1 MSEPKCQPTPESND
15 ATISEASI
23 HNEARAAC
31 LLAADLFR
39 DFGMKPTLVACP
51 GDSVEALAGEIGG
64 ERHVMFIHLDTSPPV
79 NPRQALEPS
88 PEERALA
95 GDLRATPHV
104 LRYVLGVPYRHRADG
119 NPFHV
124 SGDFRS
130 LDGLLGAS
138 RFQYHVARSNGYARS
153 LRGRVTVAG
162 HLSRLDGHLS
172 RLRLGIIR
180 TDIQLALRLW
190 IDEREP
196 ASEFPGYKP
205 RRRGW
210 EIRCCPDA
218 YALLRLSSANGKD
231 TFVNCSCGEP
241 ECMGFRKGF
250 TAVHEGPLTLWKI
263 DILKGRHIYVFDRV
277 SLRREILRGVGALI
291 RAQRSD
297 PGKILIP
304 HFSALCLE
312 EKLADARRNAPA
324 DVDDPEYHS
333 FSWIVANSVDDTLSN
348 SSEAFLG

>member
-1 MSEPKCQPTPESND
+1 MSEPKNKPEPESNY
-15 ATISEASI
+15 ASISEASI

-31 LLAADLFR
+31 LLAADLFS
-39 DFGMKPTLVACP
+39 DFGMKPTPVACP
-51 GDSVEALAGEIGG
+51 GEAVEALIGEIGG
-64 ERHVMFIHLDTSPPV
+64 ERHVMFIHLDTSPPA

-88 PEERALA
+88 PEELALA
-95 GDLRATPHV
+95 GHLRAAPHV
-104 LRYVLGVPYRHRADG
+104 LRCVLGSPYQPLADR
-119 NPFHV
+119 NPFHEC
-124 SGDFRS
+124 GNIRS

-138 RFQYHVARSNGYARS
+138 RFQFNVARSNGYARS

-162 HLSRLDGHLS
+162 HLSRLGGRLS

-190 IDEREP
+190 IDDREP

-205 RRRGW
+205 RRPGR
-210 EIRCCPDA
+210 EIRCCPDS

-250 TAVHEGPLTLWKI
+250 TAIHEGPLTLWKI
-263 DILKGRHIYVFDRV
+263 DILKGRHIYVFDRNA
-277 SLRREILRGVGALI
+277 LRREILRGVGALI
-291 RAQRSD
+291 RVQRSN

-304 HFSALCLE
+304 HFGALCLE
-312 EKLADARRNAPA
+312 EKLADARRNSPA

-333 FSWIVANSVDDTLSN
+333 FTWRFANSTADTLRI

>member
-1 MSEPKCQPTPESND
+1 MD
-15 ATISEASI
+15 A
-23 HNEARAAC
+23 
-31 LLAADLFR
+31 
-39 DFGMKPTLVACP
+39 LV
-51 GDSVEALAGEIGG
+51 GELCG
-64 ERHVMFIHLDTSPPV
+64 ERHVMFVHLDISPPA
-79 NPRQALEPS
+79 NPRQALKPS
-88 PEERALA
+88 SEELALA

-104 LRYVLGVPYRHRADG
+104 LRCLPGEPYQARADS
-119 NPFHV
+119 NPFNV
-124 SGDFRS
+124 CAGIRT
-130 LDGLLGAS
+130 LDGLLGAA

-162 HLSRLDGHLS
+162 HLSRLGGRLS

-190 IDEREP
+190 IDDREP

-205 RRRGW
+205 RRPGR

-231 TFVNCSCGEP
+231 RFVNCSCGEP
-241 ECMGFRKGF
+241 ECMGYRKGF

-263 DILKGRHIYVFDRV
+263 DILKGRHIYVFDRIA
-277 SLRREILRGVGALI
+277 LRREILRGVGALI

-304 HFSALCLE
+304 HFGALCLE
-312 EKLADARRNAPA
+312 EKLTNARRNFPA

-333 FSWIVANSVDDTLSN
+333 FTWLVANSVDDTLRI
-348 SSEAFLG
+348 SSDAFLG